1 MHTIFLVSKKIIIIK
16 YTLKI
21 ILRKCSC
28 IIFPHLQEKMQYAS
42 ETEKRQF
49 DWADI
54 SIRPIYWFLKYFSSF
69 MQTFWCRKQTAAGK
83 HYSFRVNETRSDC
96 LFAAWKTERQ
106 NKRNQVASGFM
117 VSRQLGLV
125 EGCLDLKAAGPCGY
139 PSVKHPI
146 DWTAPP
152 GQKQLQC
159 FS

>member
-1 MHTIFLVSKKIIIIK
+1 MFSKILTQIK
-16 YTLKI
+16 YKI
-21 ILRKCSC
+21 ILNILKCSYFPPASRENAIC
-28 IIFPHLQEKMQYAS
+28 IGAMPMSRYLNQPNVLVFEVFFHLYRRFDAEKQM
-42 ETEKRQF
+42 
-49 DWADI
+49 
-54 SIRPIYWFLKYFSSF
+54 P
-69 MQTFWCRKQTAAGK
+69 AGK
-83 HYSFRVNETRSDC
+83 HYSFWLNETRSDC

-125 EGCLDLKAAGPCGY
+125 EGCLDLKAVGPCGY
-139 PSVKHPI
+139 PCVKHPI